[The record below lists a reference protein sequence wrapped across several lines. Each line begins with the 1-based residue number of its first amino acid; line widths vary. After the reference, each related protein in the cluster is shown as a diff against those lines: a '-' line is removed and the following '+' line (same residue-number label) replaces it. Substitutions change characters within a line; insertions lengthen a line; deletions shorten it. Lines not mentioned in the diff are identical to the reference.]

1 MTLLLGSLCGYL
13 LYSSQQTLD
22 LPHTH
27 PSSFIATYQGTARA
41 AFHSTD
47 EETKAWQLGDPL
59 EPQSQALKFQPKY

>member
-13 LYSSQQTLD
+13 LYSLQQALD
-22 LPHTH
+22 LPLAH
-27 PSSFIATYQGTARA
+27 PSFIATYQGTARA
-41 AFHSTD
+41 TFHSTD